1 MIQTHIKQTR
11 KSLAA
16 SLLAFGLGATVMAMA
31 GCGPPDLR
39 PAPTQSAGTTM
50 DMNGD
55 WDDVAPAVRVGASEC
70 EMAVVSASAPDAKGV
85 QEFTLVTLSDEPAT
99 VRTEAIGDTDP
110 RPVRVWARVGTF
122 GDVARERAL
131 LREVERRLTQL
142 RGRDWAPLDP

>member
-1 MIQTHIKQTR
+1 
-11 KSLAA
+11 
-16 SLLAFGLGATVMAMA
+16 
-31 GCGPPDLR
+31 
-39 PAPTQSAGTTM
+39 M

-70 EMAVVSASAPDAKGV
+70 QMAVVSASAPDAKGV